1 MSYSVSDRMSDRMSN
16 RMSDSAPAAR
26 PSVAMPAGTQP
37 WMWLARESLP
47 HLPLILQAV
56 ARILLALLLGGAA
69 LVLALRGQSLPAELL
84 KALRTAQYAAQYKEL
99 A

>member
-1 MSYSVSDRMSDRMSN
+1 MRTRLNRDVSDRID
-16 RMSDSAPAAR
+16 DAAP
-26 PSVAMPAGTQP
+26 VAPPPALMPTGTPP

-47 HLPLILQAV
+47 HLPLILRAV

-84 KALRTAQYAAQYKEL
+84 RAVSAVVHGTLF
-99 A
+99 